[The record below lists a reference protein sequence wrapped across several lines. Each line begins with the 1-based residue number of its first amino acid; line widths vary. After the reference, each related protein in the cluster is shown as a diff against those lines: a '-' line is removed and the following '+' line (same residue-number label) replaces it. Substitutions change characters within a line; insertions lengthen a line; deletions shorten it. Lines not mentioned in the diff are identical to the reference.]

1 MYGEGGSG
9 WSRRVCGF
17 RHPADQCGKCLSV
30 SEGPGKSWK
39 RDSNGSGKQE
49 IKRRTRTFEDY
60 FFFFSRIICF
70 S

>member
-30 SEGPGKSWK
+30 SEGPGKSWT
-39 RDSNGSGKQE
+39 RDCNGPGKQE
-49 IKRRTRTFEDY
+49 IKRRT
-60 FFFFSRIICF
+60 
-70 S
+70 